1 MAKVVAYKLVS
12 PPAGIK
18 NPAAIAARSQLFA
31 INRVGNTVSSMADS
45 LNDIA
50 KISNAFKRTETE
62 IEKQQRRRLQRERD
76 NAAEEAQERKGIEQ
90 GKTDKEFNK
99 EIKKKPKKGLLGGL
113 LKSKNGFFGFLGGF
127 MAPIAGLLAKI
138 AGTALFLNLL
148 VYLKDPENTEKVKV
162 FIEKT
167 GFVFNKLFEFASKIT
182 GAIMTTVDN
191 LFGKEKTIGDRLKGL
206 GTVIGAITGITGILM
221 AIDAVGDLLNLGRDA
236 EDAADAI
243 DSVNDARKALQKG
256 KKAKNILKNVTDEF
270 GEAAGKK
277 AKKILAE
284 TGEDGLRIF
293 QNALKNTKPEP
304 GNLVQATKAY
314 NRQIKKLTA
323 VTEVAGDLANKADD
337 VKSASKSASKGKNI
351 FQRGFDNL
359 VDTGKKLG
367 TAGLEEI
374 NKRGK
379 QLANLIETGWSLASK
394 KAGPSILDALKSL
407 PSKAVKAY
415 DSVSKA
421 SKNALDFGV
430 NKVKGAYN
438 WAADGL
444 ASLGAKAKKEILD
457 RLMAKFKPL
466 IDNITKIV
474 SPMVDSVGKV
484 IMKIPGMDK
493 APKVLKSIGI
503 DGGIG
508 AIPKAGKILGKR
520 AMSFLPL
527 VGSIVNFL
535 FAYDRLS
542 KGDTIGALLEGSSG
556 GLELAGYLG
565 TAGTLGAGAPLGAG
579 AVAAGYFIDGYMFLR
594 DLIPEMQTAEEKFVN
609 KIPGVNKIKPV
620 IDKVVADMLPSFGT
634 IVGAVTGNK
643 GLIEGMKNESY
654 EGQGSRLEE
663 KAAGGLVPMRA
674 AGGTVPMVGMPNTM
688 NGIVKTIKP
697 HLNPTIPEHK
707 IQPIIQKVENQIQAV
722 FISGGLSQDI
732 AIKESADEMLPV
744 PIIMQ
749 TLVPIPTAVPI
760 NKGGGGTSSISSV
773 TSRRL

>member
-167 GFVFNKLFEFASKIT
+167 GFVFQKLFEFAAKIT

-206 GTVIGAITGITGILM
+206 GTVIAAITGMTGLLM
-221 AIDAVGDLLNLGRDA
+221 AIDAVGDLLNFGREA
-236 EDAADAI
+236 EQTADTI
-243 DSVNDARKALQKG
+243 DSVNDARKAIQKG
-256 KKAKNILKNVTDEF
+256 RKGKNLVKNVTDEF

-293 QNALKNTKPEP
+293 QNALRNTKPEP

-337 VKSASKSASKGKNI
+337 VKSASKGKNI

-421 SKNALDFGV
+421 SKNALDFADA
-430 NKVKGAYN
+430 KIKGAYN

>member
-1 MAKVVAYKLVS
+1 VAKLVAYKLVS
-12 PPAGIK
+12 PQAGIK

-31 INRVGNTVSSMADS
+31 INRVGSTVSSMANS
-45 LNDIA
+45 TNDIT

-76 NAAEEAQERKGIEQ
+76 NAAEEAQEGKRIEQ
-90 GKTDKEFNK
+90 GKTDREFDK
-99 EIKKKPKKGLLGGL
+99 EIKKKPNKGLLGGL
-113 LKSKNGFFGFLGGF
+113 LKFKNGFFGFLAGF

-167 GFVFNKLFEFASKIT
+167 GFVFQKLFEFASNIT

-206 GTVIGAITGITGILM
+206 GTVIAAITGITGILM
-221 AIDAVGDLLNLGRDA
+221 AVDAIGDLLNFGRDA
-236 EDAADAI
+236 EDAADTI
-243 DSVNDARKALQKG
+243 DTVNDARKALKG
-256 KKAKNILKNVTDEF
+256 KNLVKQVTKQY

-277 AKKILAE
+277 AAKVLAE
-284 TGEDGLRIF
+284 SGDDGLRIF
-293 QNALKNTKPEP
+293 NNALKNADGDLIK
-304 GNLVQATKAY
+304 ATKAY
-314 NRQIKKLTA
+314 NRQLKKLTS
-323 VTEVAGDLANKADD
+323 VAETATDLAKKAPT
-337 VKSASKSASKGKNI
+337 KKN
-351 FQRGFDNL
+351 FVQRGLDNL
-359 VDTGKKLG
+359 VDTGKKVG
-367 TAGLEEI
+367 ASGLEELS
-374 NKRGK
+374 KRGK
-379 QLANLIETGWSLASK
+379 QLGNLIETGWSLAGK
-394 KAGPSILDALKSL
+394 KMGPSILDALKSL

-415 DSVSKA
+415 DTVTKA
-421 SKNALDFGV
+421 SKNALDYGV
-430 NKVKGAYN
+430 NKAKGAYN

-444 ASLGAKAKKEILD
+444 SNLGAKAKREILD
-457 RLMAKFKPL
+457 KLMAKFKPL
-466 IDNITKIV
+466 IENITKIV
-474 SPMVDSVGKV
+474 SPMVDGAKNV

-493 APKVLKSIGI
+493 APKALKTIGI
-503 DGGIG
+503 DGGIAG
-508 AIPKAGKILGKR
+508 IPKAGKILGKR

-565 TAGTLGAGAPLGAG
+565 TAGTLGAAAPLGA
-579 AVAAGYFIDGYMFLR
+579 AAIGTGYFIDGYMFLR
-594 DLIPEMQTAEEKFVN
+594 DLIPELQTNEEKFVN
-609 KIPGVNKIKPV
+609 KIPGINKIKPI
-620 IDKVVADMLPSFGT
+620 IDKTVADLLPSFGS
-634 IVGAVTGNK
+634 IVGSVTGDK
-643 GLIEGMKNESY
+643 GLIENMKNESF
-654 EGQGSRLEE
+654 EGQGSRLE
-663 KAAGGLVPMRA
+663 KAAGGLVPMRAAGGLVPMRA
-674 AGGTVPMVGMPNTM
+674 AGGTVPMTGMPNFGGTM
-688 NGIVKTIKP
+688 KGIIKTIKP
-697 HLNPTIPEHK
+697 HLSTPEHK

-732 AIKESADEMLPV
+732 SIKESADEMLPV